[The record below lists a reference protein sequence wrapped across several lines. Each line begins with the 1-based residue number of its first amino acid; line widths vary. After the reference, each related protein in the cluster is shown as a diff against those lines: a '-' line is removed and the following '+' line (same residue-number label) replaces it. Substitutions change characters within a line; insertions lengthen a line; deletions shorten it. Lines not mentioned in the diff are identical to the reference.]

1 MLARDDVF
9 DVVVDFAG
17 EWSVPFGRAVF
28 SSPEEARDGAFT
40 STDGVVVLTTD
51 WFTLYVERPC

>member
-9 DVVVDFAG
+9 GVVVDFTG

-28 SSPEEARDGAFT
+28 SSPEETRDGACT
-40 STDGVVVLTTD
+40 SIDGVAVLTTA
-51 WFTLYVERPC
+51 WFILNIERTC